1 MHVIGTHSR
10 NARAAGGPRR
20 RAPRRAAGTSL
31 LVVLVLLLLAAE
43 AQAYRPGQLIYAKR
57 IGTST
62 SEAGAWAMAGG
73 PNGATAIAGWKIV
86 PVTGQV
92 PMVAR
97 YTAGG
102 AKWVRT
108 YASPGY
114 AHAVAFDRAG
124 NVYVAATVDPSTGG
138 DIAVIKYSAA
148 GTWKWT
154 KTYDAGGPDSPWEI
168 VVDRSG
174 NVIVAG
180 TSVVPGTPMGIVVLK
195 YDANGN
201 LVWPAAARYDPP
213 AGDPDAGGSNVEDV
227 ALDGAGNVYVA
238 GASEYRVSGV
248 WIESALV
255 VKFAAADGVRTA
267 GFVYK
272 PLHNTSSWFDGLAVR
287 GSAVVGVGETWDP
300 ADAKPEDALVV
311 RLNLSLVQKYRKEW
325 GASNKTGEWFGDA
338 LIDGKGN
345 VYVTGDQWLD
355 RPGGYDKA
363 VTMKLNPTLSKV
375 LWKATYLPT
384 SRGAEGWYI
393 ARDSTGNIF
402 VAGAKDDSR
411 GNDDVLTIKYSP
423 TGVRKWLKTWSAGG
437 PDDDEVNGMVLGTKG
452 GVYVGGQVTGK
463 GDIYQAALLKYQ
475 R

>member
-1 MHVIGTHSR
+1 
-10 NARAAGGPRR
+10 
-20 RAPRRAAGTSL
+20 
-31 LVVLVLLLLAAE
+31 
-43 AQAYRPGQLIYAKR
+43 
-57 IGTST
+57 
-62 SEAGAWAMAGG
+62 
-73 PNGATAIAGWKIV
+73 
-86 PVTGQV
+86 
-92 PMVAR
+92 MVAR

-154 KTYDAGGPDSPWEI
+154 KTYDAGSADSAREI
-168 VVDRSG
+168 AVDRSG

-180 TSVVPGTPMGIVVLK
+180 TSVAPGTPMGIVVLK
-195 YDANGN
+195 YDKDGN

-213 AGDPDAGGSNVEDV
+213 AGDPDAGGCNVEDL

-248 WIESALV
+248 WVESALV
-255 VKFAAADGVRTA
+255 VKFTAADGVRTA

-325 GASNKTGEWFGDA
+325 GAGNKTGEWFGDA

-375 LWKATYLPT
+375 VWKATYLPT

-393 ARDSTGNIF
+393 ARDSTATSSSRAPKMTA
-402 VAGAKDDSR
+402 VA
-411 GNDDVLTIKYSP
+411 TM
-423 TGVRKWLKTWSAGG
+423 TC
-437 PDDDEVNGMVLGTKG
+437 
-452 GVYVGGQVTGK
+452 
-463 GDIYQAALLKYQ
+463 
-475 R
+475 